1 MYWCKIISY
10 DPSMTVRVTKIPVG
24 MAGARYP
31 WECRSHEHDRQAYY
45 HKGQEAGPV
54 ARWLGAGVE
63 RLGYEQGSEVVKEEH
78 LTLFGE
84 LCDPRLHAELTARAE
99 AEIRELG
106 LKGDEA
112 KAHYDELLK
121 GARLGRAPRQYRSV
135 EERLAEALK
144 AEPDADEFRREEL
157 RRKIEADPRGANG
170 SFDVTFSAQKSI
182 SLYRAGLLAQGR
194 VEDAAKVEAAHRA
207 GVEAALEY
215 LQREAGFTRVG
226 YHGSAGPD
234 GASRGR
240 WVDAHE
246 WVAAEF
252 LHETSRAGDV
262 QMHSHLQVLNRVPTI
277 DDDGTVVWRTLDSR
291 ALNKARPGMEAVY
304 HRTMEEQL
312 TRDLPVDLETREDGK
327 AREIIGIT
335 LQDREA
341 ASTRRQQIKGE
352 LAEYVELYRQRT
364 GHEPSPQTLSKMA
377 ERAALQTRD
386 RKDAAV
392 PMDELVDRWERE
404 AVAADR
410 RTHAQMAENAEAAAV
425 SRRLA
430 RMRAEQPAPVL
441 DRGRVIAQALGEVQS
456 ERSKFG
462 RDDVMRCM
470 ARALPEQLGTA
481 AEEAGGVAALLE
493 SLTDEA
499 LTSGAYGV
507 VQVSGFE
514 VIDAPQQLRRESD
527 GRSVYQ
533 PGRTERFSTET
544 QLREEERMVATAS
557 RTDAPRLSP
566 EQIEDAIEASTLG
579 EDQAAAV
586 RGVLGDGRQVS
597 VIVGPA
603 GTGKSYAQGVIT
615 KAWEEAG
622 GKVIGLAPSSVAA
635 AVLADAGVSTTTN
648 ITKFL
653 DLYEGRGA
661 VADIARFR
669 LRPGDLV
676 IVDEAAM
683 ANHPDMAKLV
693 QIVADAG
700 AKMATVGDD
709 AQMQSVGTGGGFR
722 LLRQDL
728 GAYELRTV
736 RRFRDGDQVRGWE
749 ADASLGLRD
758 GKVEVLAAYEEHG
771 RLHGGTAEEMADA
784 AVRRYVADTLAGRYA
799 TLTTS
804 TNETADELSARIRA
818 ELVRLGRVEEGGA
831 AVLGGNVAGIG
842 DLVQTRRNDGELLDS
857 EGLPVIN
864 RRMYRV
870 TELHDDG
877 SLTVR
882 RVAGRDAEGREQLAG
897 TVRLDP
903 DYVRECT
910 ALGYAGTVHATQGR
924 TVDRGYLYGDAN
936 EGLSREAAYV
946 ALTRGTE
953 LNEAFLVTERTVED
967 RIQGMPEDVPAS
979 TPVAEMAR
987 ILEREATEKSA
998 SESLREGLEYAES
1011 MPALAPMWVD
1021 VTTRHTRE
1029 QCRTLLAD
1037 ILGPDAVAR
1046 LDAEQADPL
1055 YRHLRETQLQGHDVE
1070 ALLRDAIGDP
1080 RSLADARELGALLQ
1094 YRVEQ
1099 AAARRTPE
1107 HEPAGPDWL
1116 ARTPD
1121 IDGPE
1126 GEFAREVAEAM
1137 QTRQDELGR
1146 RAAEQTP
1153 AWAIDRLGELPEQ
1166 EPERTEWEQR
1176 AGVVEAYRELYGVD
1190 GEGTVI
1196 GQAPPRG
1203 AVEQRAAWDAAYE
1216 ALGRPDEHRHIAAA
1230 SDEELRAM
1238 LARYEREQVWAPPY
1252 LGQQMADAHQL
1263 ARDYEERA
1271 TLAEAEAATLA
1282 DAQERAEL
1290 AARAAAWRDMA
1301 AGYAEQA
1308 ATYEEITDAHRAWR
1322 ADTEDVRETA
1332 QAAATELDRRQVDRQ
1347 PAEQVA
1353 VDHEQ
1358 AAAGDAEHV
1367 DQVHAGRDEAQHEK
1381 PVRDVDQEHAEV
1393 EAVDPADVRQV
1404 REAEPAAELE
1414 TDVAASVVDEP
1425 APQAA
1430 VDGRQAEV
1438 EPAAGEAEQAHQAEQ
1453 QRDQEVQAMR
1463 TRMDQIRQPQPEQP
1477 QPSEHQ
1483 DAARAASVAAAAFP
1497 RTIQQ
1502 ELREARTYLERRAQR
1517 AEAAQRNAEQQAAQR
1532 AAEQEENARRE
1543 SARLMRERQAA
1554 ERSRSRGYE
1563 R

>member
-1 MYWCKIISY
+1 
-10 DPSMTVRVTKIPVG
+10 MTVRVTPIPAG

-31 WECRSHEHDRQAYY
+31 WECRAHEHDRQAYY
-45 HKGQEAGPV
+45 HEGQEVGPA

-78 LTLFGE
+78 LVLFGE

-99 AEIRELG
+99 VEIRELG
-106 LKGDEA
+106 LTGDDA
-112 KAHYDELLK
+112 KDHYAELLK
-121 GARLGRAPRQYRSV
+121 GARLGRAPRQYKSV
-135 EERLAEALK
+135 DERLAEALK
-144 AEPDADEFRREEL
+144 AEPDADAHRREEL
-157 RRKIEADPRGANG
+157 RRLIEAKQPKANG

-194 VEDAAKVEAAHRA
+194 TEDAAKVEAAHRA
-207 GVEAALEY
+207 GVAAALEY
-215 LQREAGFTRVG
+215 LQREAGFSRAG

-234 GASRGR
+234 GASVGR
-240 WVDAHE
+240 YVDAHE
-246 WVAAEF
+246 WIAAEF

-262 QMHSHLQVLNRVPTI
+262 QMHSHLQVLNRVPTV

-291 ALNKARPGMEAVY
+291 ALHKARPGMEAVY

-327 AREIIGIT
+327 AREVIGIT
-335 LQDREA
+335 LDDREA

-425 SRRLA
+425 NRRLA
-430 RMRAEQPAPVL
+430 RMRADQPAPVL

-456 ERSKFG
+456 ERAKFS

-470 ARALPEQLGTA
+470 ARALPEQLGA
-481 AEEAGGVAALLE
+481 AADEAGGVTALLE

-499 LTSGAYGV
+499 LSSGGYGV

-514 VIDAPQQLRRESD
+514 VVNTPPELRRESD
-527 GRSVYQ
+527 GRSIYQ
-533 PGRTERFSTET
+533 PGRAERYSTET

-566 EQIEDAIEASTLG
+566 EQIEDAIAASTLG

-622 GKVIGLAPSSVAA
+622 GRVIGLAPSNIAA
-635 AVLADAGVSTTTN
+635 GVLAEAGVTTTTN
-648 ITKFL
+648 IEYFL
-653 DLYEGRGA
+653 MLQAGKGPVEDR
-661 VADIARFR
+661 VRFGV
-669 LRPGDLV
+669 RPGDLV

-683 ANHPDMAKLV
+683 ARHDDMTELV

-709 AQMQSVGTGGGFR
+709 GQLQSVGAGGGFR
-722 LLRQDL
+722 LLRQETE
-728 GAYELRTV
+728 AYELRTV
-736 RRFRDGDQVRGWE
+736 RRFRDEHGQVRDWE
-749 ADASLGLRD
+749 AEASLGLRE
-758 GKVEVLAAYEEHG
+758 GRAEALAAYEEHG
-771 RLHGGTAEEMADA
+771 RLHGGTAEEMTEKS
-784 AVRRYVADTLAGRYA
+784 VGRYVAAVLDGKVA
-799 TLTTS
+799 TLTTP
-804 TNETADELSARIRA
+804 TNDIADDLSARIRA

-831 AVLGGNVAGIG
+831 AVMGGNVAGVG
-842 DLVQTRRNDGELLDS
+842 DLVQTRENESGLVDS
-857 EGLPVIN
+857 EGLQVIN
-864 RRMYRV
+864 RRVYRV
-870 TELHDDG
+870 TELHEDG

-882 RVAGRDAEGREQLAG
+882 RFTGLDAEGRDQLGG
-897 TVRLDP
+897 TVRLDA
-903 DYVRECT
+903 DYVRTYT
-910 ALGYAGTVHATQGR
+910 ALGYAGTIHATQGR
-924 TVDRGYLYGDAN
+924 NADRGYTYGDADQ
-936 EGLSREAAYV
+936 GMTREHAYV
-946 ALTRGTE
+946 GLTRGTE
-953 LNEAFLVTERTVED
+953 TNEAFLVTERTVED
-967 RIQGMPEDVPAS
+967 GIDGMPEDTQAS
-979 TPVAEMAR
+979 TPLAEMTR
-987 ILEREATEKSA
+987 ILDREGVEKSA
-998 SESLREGLEYAES
+998 TESLREGLEYAES

-1029 QCRTLLAD
+1029 QCRGLLGD

-1046 LDAEQADPL
+1046 LDAERADPL
-1055 YRHLRETQLQGHDVE
+1055 YRHLREAQLQGHDVE
-1070 ALLRDAIGDP
+1070 ALLRDAVGDP
-1080 RSLADARELGALLQ
+1080 RSVADARELGALLQ

-1107 HEPAGPDWL
+1107 YEPAGPDWL

-1121 IDGPE
+1121 IEGPE

-1137 QTRQDELGR
+1137 QARQEELGR
-1146 RAAEQTP
+1146 RVAEQTP
-1153 AWAIDRLGELPEQ
+1153 GWAVDRLGEVPEQ
-1166 EPERTEWEQR
+1166 EPERTDWEQR
-1176 AGVVEAYRELYGVD
+1176 AAVVEAYRELYGVT

-1196 GQAPPRG
+1196 GQAPPRS

-1230 SDEELRAM
+1230 SDEQLRAM
-1238 LARYEREQVWAPPY
+1238 LATYDREQVWAPPY
-1252 LGQQMADAHQL
+1252 LGPQMAEAFTL
-1263 ARDYEERA
+1263 ARDYEQRA
-1271 TLAEAEAATLA
+1271 TLAEAEAATLT

-1290 AARAAAWRDMA
+1290 EARVAAWREMA

-1308 ATYEEITDAHRAWR
+1308 ATYEEITAAHAAWR
-1322 ADTEDVRETA
+1322 QDSEDVRETA
-1332 QAAATELDRRQVDRQ
+1332 QAAGAELDRRQVDRQ
-1347 PAEQVA
+1347 PPAEVEP
-1353 VDHEQ
+1353 VDVDQ
-1358 AAAGDAEHV
+1358 AAAV
-1367 DQVHAGRDEAQHEK
+1367 DTERDEQEAAERDQAETEPAQ
-1381 PVRDVDQEHAEV
+1381 RDAAELEQHAEV
-1393 EAVDPADVRQV
+1393 DTGEQVDAPQV
-1404 REAEPAAELE
+1404 REAEADVELE
-1414 TDVAASVVDEP
+1414 TDAAEPSQAVVD
-1425 APQAA
+1425 APQ
-1430 VDGRQAEV
+1430 VEV
-1438 EPAAGEAEQAHQAEQ
+1438 EPA
-1453 QRDQEVQAMR
+1453 EVEE
-1463 TRMDQIRQPQPEQP
+1463 PEQP
-1477 QPSEHQ
+1477 ATPTPAQLAAQAFPQQRAAERAPEPEPAAATEARPEPEHQ
-1483 DAARAASVAAAAFP
+1483 QAAQAARVAAGAFP
-1497 RTIQQ
+1497 RTIEQ
-1502 ELREARTYLERRAQR
+1502 ELREARTYLERRTQR
-1517 AEAAQRNAEQQAAQR
+1517 AEAAQRSGDQQAAQR

-1543 SARLMRERQAA
+1543 SARLMRERQQQA

>member
-1 MYWCKIISY
+1 MA
-10 DPSMTVRVTKIPVG
+10 TK
-24 MAGARYP
+24 RT
-31 WECRSHEHDRQAYY
+31 CTR
-45 HKGQEAGPV
+45 
-54 ARWLGAGVE
+54 
-63 RLGYEQGSEVVKEEH
+63 
-78 LTLFGE
+78 
-84 LCDPRLHAELTARAE
+84 HAC
-99 AEIRELG
+99 
-106 LKGDEA
+106 
-112 KAHYDELLK
+112 
-121 GARLGRAPRQYRSV
+121 GRARSQ
-135 EERLAEALK
+135 
-144 AEPDADEFRREEL
+144 
-157 RRKIEADPRGANG
+157 
-170 SFDVTFSAQKSI
+170 SATT
-182 SLYRAGLLAQGR
+182 
-194 VEDAAKVEAAHRA
+194 
-207 GVEAALEY
+207 ALEY
-215 LQREAGFTRVG
+215 LQREAGFSRAG

-234 GASRGR
+234 GASVGR
-240 WVDAHE
+240 YVDAHE
-246 WVAAEF
+246 WIAAEF

-262 QMHSHLQVLNRVPTI
+262 QMHSHLQVLSRVPTV
-277 DDDGTVVWRTLDSR
+277 DEDGTVVWRTLDSR
-291 ALNKARPGMEAVY
+291 ALHKARPGMEAVY

-327 AREIIGIT
+327 AREVIGIS
-335 LQDREA
+335 LDDREA

-425 SRRLA
+425 SRRLG
-430 RMRAEQPAPVL
+430 RMRAEQPAPTL

-456 ERSKFG
+456 ERAKFS

-481 AEEAGGVAALLE
+481 ADEAGGVAALLE

-507 VQVSGFE
+507 VRVSGFE
-514 VIDAPQQLRRESD
+514 VVNTPQELRRESD

-533 PGRTERFSTET
+533 PGRVERYSTET

-557 RTDAPRLSP
+557 RTDALRLSP
-566 EQIEDAIEASTLG
+566 EQIEDAIAASTLG
-579 EDQAAAV
+579 EDQADAV

-615 KAWEEAG
+615 KTWEEAG

-648 ITKFL
+648 ITQFL
-653 DLYEGRGA
+653 LFQDGKGPL
-661 VADIARFR
+661 ADRARFA

-683 ANHPDMAKLV
+683 ANHPDIAKLV

-736 RRFRDGDQVRGWE
+736 RRFRDDDGEARGWE
-749 ADASLGLRD
+749 AEASLGLRD

-831 AVLGGNVAGIG
+831 AVLGGNVAGVG
-842 DLVQTRRNDGELLDS
+842 DLVQTRENKSALVDS
-857 EGLPVIN
+857 EGLAVIN

-870 TELHDDG
+870 TELHEDG

-903 DYVRECT
+903 DYVREST

-936 EGLSREAAYV
+936 EGVSREAAYV

-967 RIQGMPEDVPAS
+967 GIDGMPDEVPAS
-979 TPVAEMAR
+979 TLVAEMAR
-987 ILEREATEKSA
+987 ILEREATERSA
-998 SESLREGLEYAES
+998 TESLREGLEYAES

-1029 QCRTLLAD
+1029 QCRTLLGQ
-1037 ILGPDAVAR
+1037 IIGPDAVAR
-1046 LDAEQADPL
+1046 LNAEQADPL

-1107 HEPAGPDWL
+1107 YEAAGPDWL

-1121 IDGPE
+1121 IEGPE

-1137 QTRQDELGR
+1137 QARQDELGR
-1146 RAAEQTP
+1146 RAAEQPP

-1230 SDEELRAM
+1230 SDEQLRAM

-1282 DAQERAEL
+1282 DARERAEL
-1290 AARAAAWRDMA
+1290 AARAAAWREMA

-1332 QAAATELDRRQVDRQ
+1332 QAAVAELDRRQVDRQ

-1353 VDHEQ
+1353 VDHDQ
-1358 AAAGDAEHV
+1358 AAAGDIEHV
-1367 DQVHAGRDEAQHEK
+1367 DQDHAGRDEAQHEQ
-1381 PVRDVDQEHAEV
+1381 PVRDGDQEHAEA
-1393 EAVDPADVRQV
+1393 EAVDPADVREV
-1404 REAEPAAELE
+1404 REAEPVAELE
-1414 TDVAASVVDEP
+1414 TDVAAPVVDEP
-1425 APQAA
+1425 APQVT
-1430 VDGRQAEV
+1430 VDGRQAEM
-1438 EPAAGEAEQAHQAEQ
+1438 EPAAGEPEREQAHQAAQ
-1453 QRDQEVQAMR
+1453 QRAQEVQAMR
-1463 TRMDQIRQPQPEQP
+1463 TRMTQIRQTQPEQP
-1477 QPSEHQ
+1477 QASEHR
-1483 DAARAASVAAAAFP
+1483 DAARAAAAFP

-1532 AAEQEENARRE
+1532 AAEQEEDTRRE
-1543 SARLMRERQAA
+1543 SARLMRERQTA